1 MGCPPVAVP
10 LLHAICLRT
19 PCTLFSVAR
28 DNRTQGLLFLALPL
42 SCVHSNWAL
51 VCSSQRTLP
60 AHALL
65 HSLPWLGLVQ
75 LKILA
80 LLPAEV
86 ICDEHGVDST
96 GSYQVSK
103 FPIILLSPDGL
114 KE

>member
-1 MGCPPVAVP
+1 M
-10 LLHAICLRT
+10 
-19 PCTLFSVAR
+19 
-28 DNRTQGLLFLALPL
+28 
-42 SCVHSNWAL
+42 
-51 VCSSQRTLP
+51 CSSQRTLP

-65 HSLPWLGLVQ
+65 HRLPWLGLVQ
-75 LKILA
+75 LIVLV

-114 KE
+114 KD